1 MIMSLEPR
9 MLFDG
14 AVAATVAEAAQ
25 PDSQPTSDASAKSAE
40 QANSAT
46 DHHTQAQASSD
57 VAAPPAACLAA
68 PSCSSTHA

>member
-40 QANSAT
+40 QA
-46 DHHTQAQASSD
+46 
-57 VAAPPAACLAA
+57 
-68 PSCSSTHA
+68 